1 MFLYSFCEHERDEKT
16 VDYLMKKLGENENIH
31 DVRYRGNIDEFLE
44 LYAKME
50 YMICSRFHA
59 MVLSAVANQK
69 MYVIYYSNKIS
80 NVIDDLNL
88 DIPLLNLKDIKE
100 EDIIDLKV
108 FKSVKMEQLEKIKT
122 EAKKQEKVLM
132 ESLEAR
138 KELKRERDK
147 IYKAIKNILIK
158 NLN

>member
-1 MFLYSFCEHERDEKT
+1 MFQISCN
-16 VDYLMKKLGENENIH
+16 G
-31 DVRYRGNIDEFLE
+31 
-44 LYAKME
+44 
-50 YMICSRFHA
+50 
-59 MVLSAVANQK
+59 LSAVANQK
-69 MYVIYYSNKIS
+69 LYVAIYYSNKIS